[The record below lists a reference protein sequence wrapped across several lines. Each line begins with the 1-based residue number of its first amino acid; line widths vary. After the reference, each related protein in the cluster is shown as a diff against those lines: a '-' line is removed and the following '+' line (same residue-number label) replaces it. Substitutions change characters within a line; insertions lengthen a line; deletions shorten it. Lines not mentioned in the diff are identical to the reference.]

1 VFVAHD
7 AVHTAATS
15 LSTNAALASTAIGTI
30 IGGSDGLVSNFASL
44 QVSLTNIV
52 SLADAFIGGF
62 YCPVGMITPYG
73 AAAPPDGWLLCTG
86 DAVSRST
93 YAVLFAI
100 IASTYGAGDGSST
113 FNTPNLQGRIPMGLG
128 TGASQ
133 GLTGSGVSSGGTALT
148 TRTIGGFIGDERT
161 ETHTHSVSG
170 SASGSVSGSTGPG
183 DWNAFYNHYG
193 ALSGSGAVPVST
205 SEGTGRTYQ
214 GAGGGHAHSFS
225 ASLAGGSISGT
236 AASPFSGT
244 AAAANLP
251 PSLIVNYIIKY

>member
-1 VFVAHD
+1 MAHD

-15 LSTNAALASTAIGTI
+15 LSANAALASTAIGTI
-30 IGGSDGLVSNFASL
+30 IGGSSGLVSNFASL

-161 ETHTHSVSG
+161 ETHTHTINVSNPSHTHSVG
-170 SASGSVSGSTGPG
+170 HVDQVYQGTGPG
-183 DWNAFYNHYG
+183 VWPPGNNGVNGYG
-193 ALSGSGAVPVST
+193 AGNQGHSVST
-205 SEGTGRTYQ
+205 VTPNVT
-214 GAGGGHAHSFS
+214 
-225 ASLAGGSISGT
+225 ASST
-236 AASPFSGT
+236 SPFSGT
-244 AAAANLP
+244 ADAANMP
-251 PSLIVNYIIKY
+251 PSLIVNYIIKF